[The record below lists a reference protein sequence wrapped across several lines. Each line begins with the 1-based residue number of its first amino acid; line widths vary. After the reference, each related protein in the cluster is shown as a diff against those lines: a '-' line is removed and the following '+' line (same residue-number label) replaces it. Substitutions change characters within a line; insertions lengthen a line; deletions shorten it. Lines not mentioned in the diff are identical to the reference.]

1 MTEAVILLPGV
12 MGSELFLGAEGD
24 KNREKIWPGAVSE
37 LLLPYKKL
45 TQLLDPNLTVGDI
58 IRNVSISNQY
68 DSLIEALGTCG
79 FVENAAKPTLM
90 VCPYDWRKD
99 NALAADGLAEKVTD
113 LRRIHGAG
121 LVINL
126 VAHSMG
132 GLVSRYFLESGKY
145 SEASHPGFADVR
157 RLVTIGTP
165 HRGAPLALHAAMGQI
180 KRLFLNASQVRQVA
194 NDPNFPALYQLMPPP
209 SEPFLWDANLAS
221 RLAPKS
227 PHDPAVA
234 AQLGLSTV
242 NLASAAAFHASL
254 DVIKRPAGVD
264 YFCFVGTRQG
274 TISNVRFDF
283 ASAAGS
289 LPAPVETEDGGDGTV
304 PSWSGSFAG
313 MQQLLVGGDHGSL
326 YKPTEVLKAL
336 ASLLGKGGVL
346 AAMAVGDVIR
356 LSIRDEVVVPKQL
369 EPLVL
374 FLSSRTTLDAELV
387 VRKLTGEDGVPLA
400 TPAEINR
407 SPVRYSGP
415 AIDSM
420 ALEFTAPKYPGTYE
434 VDIEIGGVSGAERK
448 VVLFVQNP

>member
-12 MGSELFLGAEGD
+12 MGSQLYQGA
-24 KNREKIWPGAVSE
+24 NLIWPGAVSE
-37 LLLPYKKL
+37 LLLPYTKMA
-45 TQLLDPNLTVGDI
+45 QLLDPKLTVGDI

-68 DSLIEALGTCG
+68 QSLVEALGTCG
-79 FVENAAKPTLM
+79 FKEKAAKPTLV

-99 NALAADGLAEKVTD
+99 NALAADVLAKKVMD
-113 LRRIHGAG
+113 LRRSHGAG
-121 LVINL
+121 LIINL

-145 SEASHPGFADVR
+145 SEAKHPGFADVR
-157 RLVTIGTP
+157 RLITIGTP

-180 KRLFLNASQVRQVA
+180 KRLFLSASQVGQVA

-209 SEPFLWDANLAS
+209 AEPFLWDANLAS
-221 RLAPKS
+221 RLAPKN

-234 AQLGLSTV
+234 AQLGLSTA

-254 DVIKRPAGVD
+254 DVVKRPQHVD

-283 ASAAGS
+283 ASAAKS

-304 PSWSGSFAG
+304 PSWSASFTG

-326 YKPTEVLKAL
+326 YKPNEVLKAL

-346 AAMAVGDVIR
+346 AAMAVGGAIR

-400 TPAEINR
+400 KPAEINR

-434 VDIEIGGVSGAERK
+434 VDIEIGFVSVAERK
-448 VVLFVQNP
+448 VMLFVQNP

>member
-12 MGSELFLGAEGD
+12 MGSELFLGLDGD
-24 KNREKIWPGAVSE
+24 ENREKIWPGAVSE
-37 LLLPYKKL
+37 LLLPYKKMA
-45 TQLLDPNLTVGDI
+45 QLLDPNLTVGDV
-58 IRNVSISNQY
+58 IRNVSLSNQY
-68 DSLIEALGTCG
+68 DSLIDALGTCG
-79 FVENAAKPTLM
+79 FVENAKKPTLM

-99 NALAADGLAEKVTD
+99 NGLAADRLADKVTD
-113 LRRIHGAG
+113 LRHIHGAG

-132 GLVSRYFLESGKY
+132 GLVSRYFLESGRY

-180 KRLFLNASQVRQVA
+180 KRLFLNASQVKQVA

-221 RLAPKS
+221 RLTPKS

-234 AQLGLSTV
+234 AQLGLSNV

-254 DVIKRPAGVD
+254 DVAKRPAGVD
-264 YFCFVGTRQG
+264 YFCFVGTRQS
-274 TISNVRFDF
+274 TISNARFDF
-283 ASAAGS
+283 ASEAGS
-289 LPAPVETEDGGDGTV
+289 LPAPVETDDGGDGTV
-304 PSWSGSFAG
+304 PSWSASFAG

-326 YKPTEVLKAL
+326 YKPIEVLKTL

-346 AAMAVGDVIR
+346 AAMVVGDAVR
-356 LSIRDEVVVPKQL
+356 LSVRDEVVVPKQV
-369 EPLVL
+369 EPVVL
-374 FLSSRTTLDAELV
+374 FLSSRTALDAELV
-387 VRKLTGEDGVPLA
+387 VHKLTGEDGVPLA
-400 TPAEINR
+400 KPAEIIR

-434 VDIEIGGVSGAERK
+434 LDIQIGGASVAERK
-448 VVLFVQNP
+448 VMLFVQNT

>member
-1 MTEAVILLPGV
+1 MTEVVILLPGV
-12 MGSELFLGAEGD
+12 MGTELFLGAKGD
-24 KNREKIWPGAVSE
+24 KNRELIWPGAVAE
-37 LLLPYKKL
+37 LLLPYKKM
-45 TQLLDPNLTVGDI
+45 TQLLNPNLTVGDI

-68 DSLIEALGTCG
+68 DSLVVALGTCG
-79 FVENAAKPTLM
+79 FVEDGAKPTLA

-99 NALAADGLAEKVTD
+99 NALAADGLAEKVTG
-113 LRRIHGAG
+113 LRKIHGAG
-121 LVINL
+121 MVINL

-145 SEASHPGFADVR
+145 SELSHPGFADVR

-180 KRLFLNASQVRQVA
+180 KRLFLSASQVRQVA

-234 AQLGLSTV
+234 AQLGLSIV
-242 NLASAAAFHASL
+242 NLESAAAFHASL
-254 DVIKRPAGVD
+254 DVAKRPAGVD
-264 YFCFVGTRQG
+264 YFCFVGTRQA

-283 ASAAGS
+283 ASATGS

-326 YKPTEVLKAL
+326 YKPIEVLKAL

-400 TPAEINR
+400 MPAEINR
-407 SPVRYSGP
+407 SPVRYNGP

-434 VDIEIGGVSGAERK
+434 VDIEIGGTSGAERK
-448 VVLFVQNP
+448 VTLFVQNP